1 MTKFDIIAAI
11 IAMGKDAAYADVAE
25 LLASRAAFG
34 DLPNI
39 HAVLATALI
48 PNEDNA
54 ARYGC
59 DWIARQFN
67 AEIMRGA

>member
-25 LLASRAAFG
+25 LLASRAAIG
-34 DLPNI
+34 DLADI
-39 HAVLATALI
+39 HAVLATTILS
-48 PNEDNA
+48 NEDNA

-59 DWIARQFN
+59 EWLQEQLN